1 MKNTHPV
8 ASLFA
13 VSARRRS
20 LAMIA
25 AAVISALPSLGHAQA
40 WPNAKPLRWIVGSVP
55 GGGQDLTARWLS
67 AMISKS
73 LGQQIVIE
81 NKGGAGGTLTV
92 DAVAKAPP
100 DGYTYGVTSNGA
112 MLNAPAMYP
121 NLPYDPGKD
130 LIPIGMTFIASFG
143 VVAGPSAKV
152 ASIRELVAQVKA
164 EPGKHAYSS
173 AGKGS
178 PHFLAMELFKQ
189 KLGLDIRE
197 VSYRSTVPAALDVA
211 TGVVPFSMLDQAT
224 ARPHLQSGKIRIL
237 AVTGKT
243 RWASLP
249 DVPTVSESVS
259 PGFEAF
265 AWNGI
270 VTAAGT
276 PPDIVARMSREL
288 VAAVG
293 SEEIARRMADIGFA
307 PWPIGTEE
315 SAKVIKE
322 GLAFWPDMIRKLGI
336 KGD

>member
-1 MKNTHPV
+1 MKKAISCVNPG
-8 ASLFA
+8 AA
-13 VSARRRS
+13 SARRRL
-20 LAMIA
+20 LALIATAALA
-25 AAVISALPSLGHAQA
+25 AAPVLGHAQA
-40 WPNAKPLRWIVGSVP
+40 WPGAKPIRWIVGSVP

-67 AMISKS
+67 AIMSKS

-92 DAVAKAPP
+92 DAVAKSAP

-112 MLNAPAMYP
+112 MLNAPALYP

-130 LIPIGMTFIASFG
+130 LVPVGMTFIASFG
-143 VVAGPSAKV
+143 IVAGPSTKIASIKEMV
-152 ASIRELVAQVKA
+152 ASIRA

-189 KLGLDIRE
+189 KLGLDLRE

-211 TGVVPFSMLDQAT
+211 TGVVPYSMLDQAT
-224 ARPHLQSGKIRIL
+224 ARPHLQSGKIRVL

-243 RWASLP
+243 RWAILP
-249 DVPTVSESVS
+249 DVPTVSEALS

-293 SEEIARRMADIGFA
+293 SDEIARRMADIGFM
-307 PWPIGTEE
+307 PWPIGAEE
-315 SAKVIKE
+315 SAKVIRE
-322 GLAFWPDMIRKLGI
+322 GLAVWPDLIRKLGI
-336 KGD
+336 KAD